1 MTTASDVPSRV
12 ITNAMQTESKNR
24 WLSFRE
30 KEKEK
35 EKDLP
40 IICTKETTLAYQKAE
55 AAGLSQ
61 RPSPGG

>member
-1 MTTASDVPSRV
+1 MTTASDVPNRV

-24 WLSFRE
+24 WPSFR
-30 KEKEK
+30 EKEK